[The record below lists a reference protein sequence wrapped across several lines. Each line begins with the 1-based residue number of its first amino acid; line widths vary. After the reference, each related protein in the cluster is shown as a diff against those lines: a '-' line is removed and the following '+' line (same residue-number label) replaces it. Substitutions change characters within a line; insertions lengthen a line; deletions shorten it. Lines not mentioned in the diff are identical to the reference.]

1 MTFIFYEFLNIT
13 FQFFGA
19 AAATIFRMAVWRNSK
34 FGRLL
39 WVSLWWILIAEGEEG
54 NLRGSFWEDYRKIY
68 SAAEY

>member
-39 WVSLWWILIAEGEEG
+39 WVSLWWIVIAEGEEG
-54 NLRGSFWEDYRKIY
+54 I
-68 SAAEY
+68 